1 MARTFITAA
10 CLVLI
15 AGQGAWAKKVLV
27 FDEKQGIIWV
37 EEGAQKQAKESFE
50 APTIKKTEVVT
61 EEQTVTVRKHVS
73 LKPASAEDYISTGM
87 KFYYGRDFGEALKY
101 FEKAWES
108 QKLASYYFLVG
119 ATMGKLDS
127 SGAMVRIFNEIR
139 QEYPKDSAA
148 DDATFYLAVYY
159 QSCNEYQ
166 AANELYKDVVELYPE
181 GTSIIGS
188 LVFREEA
195 KKQLRAMK
203 IDLLSRLKL
212 LDYKDN
218 NALELLK
225 QFQRDNGLEE
235 TGRPDRA
242 TVELLISKSDAREE
256 KLKTR
261 IEGGEGAVSGR
272 TIWYILIDFLLL
284 SNLLWG
290 LRNLKIAADA
300 FRRIEL
306 LERVTE

>member
-1 MARTFITAA
+1 MARTFLTAA
-10 CLVLI
+10 CLMLI
-15 AGQGAWAKKVLV
+15 AAQGAWAKKVLV

-73 LKPASAEDYISTGM
+73 IKPASAVDYVRTGM

-108 QKLASYYFLVG
+108 RKLPTYYFLVG
-119 ATMGKLDS
+119 ATKGKLGKD
-127 SGAMVRIFNEIR
+127 GEMVKAFNQIR
-139 QEYPKDSAA
+139 TDYPKDSAA
-148 DDATFYLAVYY
+148 DDATFYLAVHY
-159 QSCNEYQ
+159 QSRNDYQ
-166 AANELYKDVVELYPE
+166 SANELYKDVVELYPE

-235 TGRPDRA
+235 TGRPDQA
-242 TVELLISKSDAREE
+242 TVEQLISKSDGREE
-256 KLKTR
+256 RLKSR
-261 IEGGEGAVSGR
+261 IEGAENAVSGR
-272 TIWYILIDFLLL
+272 TIWYILINFLLL
-284 SNLLWG
+284 CNLFWG
-290 LRNLKIAADA
+290 LRNLKIAADV